1 MRYKTLLRPS
11 AIFVLITTLY
21 LAIYFLFLSGL
32 IGSFL
37 IQERVFNA
45 LGFLNL
51 ISLIGFSFL
60 GLFLGER
67 IEIQNCNFKVRYQI
81 PETLLFTLILA
92 INVIASVSIYNGVLS
107 NLIHGRSIFSLS
119 FLISLMGNAYRNV
132 IVWGEGYTILNNLFF
147 VSISFSSYYYQK
159 THYKKYKFII
169 YYNIVLIVLSSLLYG
184 ARIKFVVL
192 FTIVFLNYLRKNK
205 YLKKVNFSKLLIILL
220 AIIFLL
226 SFWGGV
232 RGVVNNVYKK
242 WTDNIFIWNFRVFTD
257 YFVSTTMFS
266 VEGLGS
272 DKNVSLSEIRDNLGP
287 YEIRG
292 YTNFGRYIDIYRSFG
307 LFPFPF
313 LFTFL
318 TSFIYGIVWKS
329 FDKGRKF
336 GLLFYPYVF
345 YFVAEGLRIEPL
357 LVLDFQFILIV
368 MFLLYLLPVKL

>member
-1 MRYKTLLRPS
+1 MRYKTLIRS
-11 AIFVLITTLY
+11 STIFALISIFY

-37 IQERVFNA
+37 IQEKIFNA

-51 ISLIGFSFL
+51 ISLIGFGFL

-67 IEIQNCNFKVRYQI
+67 IEMQNYKFKVLYQI
-81 PETLLFTLILA
+81 PETIFFLLILA
-92 INVIASVSIYNGVLS
+92 INIIASVAMYNGVLS
-107 NLIHGRSIFSLS
+107 NLIHGQNIFSLS
-119 FLISLMGNAYRNV
+119 FLIALMGNTYRSS

-147 VSISFSSYYYQK
+147 VSISFSYYYYEK
-159 THYKKYKFII
+159 THYKKYKYII
-169 YYNIVLIVLSSLLYG
+169 YYNIILIILSSFLYG
-184 ARIKFVVL
+184 ARLKLVML
-192 FTIVFLNYLRKNK
+192 FIIIFLNYVRKDK
-205 YLKKVNFSKLLIILL
+205 YLEKVNFFKLLIILL

-226 SFWGGV
+226 SLWGGL
-232 RGVVNNVYKK
+232 RGVVSDIYKK
-242 WTDNIFIWNFRVFTD
+242 WTDNIFIWNSRIFTD

-272 DKNVSLSEIRDNLGP
+272 DKNISLSEVRDNLGP

-292 YTNFGRYIDIYRSFG
+292 YTNFGRYMQVYKSFG
-307 LFPFPF
+307 LFSF
-313 LFTFL
+313 LFTFF

-357 LVLDFQFILIV
+357 LVLDFQFIIIT

>member
-1 MRYKTLLRPS
+1 M
-11 AIFVLITTLY
+11 
-21 LAIYFLFLSGL
+21 
-32 IGSFL
+32 
-37 IQERVFNA
+37 
-45 LGFLNL
+45 
-51 ISLIGFSFL
+51 
-60 GLFLGER
+60 
-67 IEIQNCNFKVRYQI
+67 
-81 PETLLFTLILA
+81 
-92 INVIASVSIYNGVLS
+92 
-107 NLIHGRSIFSLS
+107 
-119 FLISLMGNAYRNV
+119 
-132 IVWGEGYTILNNLFF
+132 
-147 VSISFSSYYYQK
+147 
-159 THYKKYKFII
+159 
-169 YYNIVLIVLSSLLYG
+169 
-184 ARIKFVVL
+184 
-192 FTIVFLNYLRKNK
+192 
-205 YLKKVNFSKLLIILL
+205 
-220 AIIFLL
+220 
-226 SFWGGV
+226 GGV

-242 WTDNIFIWNFRVFTD
+242 WTDNIFIWNSRVFTD

-357 LVLDFQFILIV
+357 LVLDFQFIIIV